1 MKANTKQYSANSTP
15 QEMLPISKLQDRQIV
30 HFPHSVLSSSIR
42 LAQISDL
49 PHILELWANSATM
62 RYLFDPIRW
71 NWKGKAS
78 EIWHD
83 YAIDLLEDKK
93 RFLIICDFSDNGYSG
108 FLMARIEELPH
119 YYQAQYSLIIEE
131 VYLRPKDK
139 KAEILRQMIGLLL
152 KEAHLRKQISSSARG
167 ISLKLESLESDQ
179 VFAELLLE
187 IGFKKS
193 SVCYTAS
200 VD

>member
-1 MKANTKQYSANSTP
+1 MKATTNQHLASKFP
-15 QEMLPISKLQDRQIV
+15 KEMLPISALKDRQIV
-30 HFPHSVLSSSIR
+30 NFPQSSTASSIR
-42 LAQISDL
+42 LAKVDDL
-49 PHILELWANSATM
+49 PHVLELWANSATM
-62 RYLFDPIRW
+62 RYLVDPVRW

-83 YAIDLLEDKK
+83 YAIDLLTDEK
-93 RFLIICDFSDNGYSG
+93 RFLIICDFHDNGYSG
-108 FLMARIEELPH
+108 FLMARIEELPR
-119 YYQAQYSLIIEE
+119 YYHAQYSLIIEE

-139 KAEILRQMIGLLL
+139 KAEILSQMIGLLI
-152 KEAHLRKQISSSARG
+152 KEAYTRKQISSSNRK

-200 VD
+200 ID

>member
-1 MKANTKQYSANSTP
+1 
-15 QEMLPISKLQDRQIV
+15 
-30 HFPHSVLSSSIR
+30 
-42 LAQISDL
+42 
-49 PHILELWANSATM
+49 
-62 RYLFDPIRW
+62 
-71 NWKGKAS
+71 
-78 EIWHD
+78 
-83 YAIDLLEDKK
+83 
-93 RFLIICDFSDNGYSG
+93 
-108 FLMARIEELPH
+108 MARIEELPH